1 MACFVA
7 RHRAPARWQ
16 KASAQAARV
25 YCLGKCYQAPA
36 SSREDEHP
44 HVESRSR
51 QPFLLNRIL
60 DGGARTFSRYSE
72 LSGYRAIERAL
83 RLTPGELIRNV
94 AASGLRGRGGA
105 GFPTGDKW
113 WSVCRETAT
122 QKFVVAN
129 ADEGDPGAYM
139 ERFLLEDDPHCLIEA
154 MLLSGYA
161 VGASQGVIYLRKEY
175 PLASKSLRA
184 AIDEARREGLLG
196 HGILRSSF
204 SFDIRLEIGR
214 GSYVCGEE
222 TAMLNSI
229 EGKRPEPRMRPPYAS
244 SVGLYGLPTLINN
257 VETLYNIPWIALNG
271 GEAYRSLG
279 FSKSA
284 GNKLVSLNSL
294 FRRPGLYEIE
304 FGMTV
309 RGIVEELGGGLKT
322 GRLKGVII
330 GGPLA
335 GIVPPE
341 LLDTPFGFEE
351 LRAIGA
357 SVGHGGM
364 VAFDE
369 HTSIGELI
377 HHVFDFGAYESCGKC
392 TPCRLGTRR
401 VERLFANGCLAPNG
415 RAEWQR
421 IVSALART
429 SFCGLGTGLAE
440 FARSAERYYAKELG
454 AKELA
459 AC

>member
-1 MACFVA
+1 
-7 RHRAPARWQ
+7 
-16 KASAQAARV
+16 
-25 YCLGKCYQAPA
+25 
-36 SSREDEHP
+36 
-44 HVESRSR
+44 
-51 QPFLLNRIL
+51 
-60 DGGARTFSRYSE
+60 
-72 LSGYRAIERAL
+72 
-83 RLTPGELIRNV
+83 
-94 AASGLRGRGGA
+94 
-105 GFPTGDKW
+105 
-113 WSVCRETAT
+113 
-122 QKFVVAN
+122 
-129 ADEGDPGAYM
+129 
-139 ERFLLEDDPHCLIEA
+139 
-154 MLLSGYA
+154 
-161 VGASQGVIYLRKEY
+161 
-175 PLASKSLRA
+175 
-184 AIDEARREGLLG
+184 
-196 HGILRSSF
+196 
-204 SFDIRLEIGR
+204 
-214 GSYVCGEE
+214 
-222 TAMLNSI
+222 MLNSI
-229 EGKRPEPRMRPPYAS
+229 ERKRPEPRTRPPYAS
-244 SVGLYGLPTLINN
+244 SNGLFGLPTLINN
-257 VETLYNIPWIALNG
+257 VETLYNIPWIVLNG
-271 GEAYRSLG
+271 GDSYRRLG

-357 SVGHGGM
+357 NVGHGGI

-369 HTSIGELI
+369 HTSIGELV

-401 VERLFANGCLAPNG
+401 VERLFGNGCLGPKD

-421 IVSALART
+421 IVSALALT

-440 FARSAERYYAKELG
+440 FARSAERYYAQ
-454 AKELA
+454 ELA
-459 AC
+459 EC